1 MPRIMKSLNNISRC
15 QAIYRSNNLECDGIC
30 PVHHTF
36 IFAICRNPGS
46 SQEEL
51 AQEICIS
58 KSTVTRTLGYL
69 EERGYITRKAT
80 PKDKRQFEVY
90 PTEKMLA
97 ILPRICEISQEW
109 NRLISEGVSEEEMAV
124 FDSVLKRME
133 ESAKRLADGR
143 NAK

>member
-36 IFAICRNPGS
+36 IFAICRRPGS

-97 ILPRICEISQEW
+97 ILPRIREISQEW

-133 ESAKRLADGR
+133 ESAKRLVEGR

>member
-36 IFAICRNPGS
+36 IFAICRRPGS

-109 NRLISEGVSEEEMAV
+109 NSLISEGVSEEEMAV

-133 ESAKRLADGR
+133 ESAKRLVEGR